1 MRDRVADYYELLGV
15 SRDSNTQDIRKA
27 YRTMARKYH
36 PDLNKGDRKAENYFK
51 KINEAYEVLSD
62 DKKRRKYDTYGAKWN
77 QINQGQ
83 THTDWFQDL
92 GFNFGGRKNASRSR
106 RQSTSRLESP
116 VTITLEEA
124 FSGSNHNLTISSP
137 TGERRIE
144 VTVPA
149 GVDNGSVVKVTPDRQ
164 TEIRLTVKV
173 LPSERFKRN
182 GLDLYTE
189 IDVPFEDLIFGG
201 EIQVKTF
208 SGQLHLKIPER
219 SQNGQKIRLSGQGMP
234 VLKKNQGRGDLYV
247 ILRPILPTD
256 LSEEELQLL
265 KRFCETRDGNGA

>member
-1 MRDRVADYYELLGV
+1 MINGVNYYEILSIPEDALLKEIQHAWRNFV
-15 SRDSNTQDIRKA
+15 KEN
-27 YRTMARKYH
+27 H
-36 PDLNKGDRKAENYFK
+36 EDLVPEWEQQAAKERMFQ
-51 KINEAYEVLSD
+51 INEAYEVLSD

-149 GVDNGSVVKVTPDRQ
+149 GVDNGSVVKVTPDKQ

-173 LPSERFKRN
+173 
-182 GLDLYTE
+182 
-189 IDVPFEDLIFGG
+189 
-201 EIQVKTF
+201 
-208 SGQLHLKIPER
+208 
-219 SQNGQKIRLSGQGMP
+219 
-234 VLKKNQGRGDLYV
+234 
-247 ILRPILPTD
+247 
-256 LSEEELQLL
+256 
-265 KRFCETRDGNGA
+265 